1 MNFPSYNMMNPNSY
15 PMIQPQMYGNSGGNA
30 FNSSNRIWV
39 QGVQGA
45 KMYLV
50 APNSSVY
57 LWDSESQ
64 RIYVKSADASG
75 KPSIKVIKYI
85 IMEDAEPKQAENATN
100 EPQTKYVTLE
110 QFEGL
115 KEELRALQ
123 GKMKNTNNN
132 KGKKFNNSL
141 VNDRRQN

>member
-1 MNFPSYNMMNPNSY
+1 M
-15 PMIQPQMYGNSGGNA
+15 
-30 FNSSNRIWV
+30 
-39 QGVQGA
+39 
-45 KMYLV
+45 
-50 APNSSVY
+50 Y